1 MSKCS
6 LSGQHTERWH
16 LVKPSRLIN
25 AQIFPMTK
33 CQMTA
38 IKSHIDSGNYFSLR
52 FSFFLGLTHETCR
65 ERNIQLCPA
74 SITQIPFRQFI
85 KYFVYIEWLI
95 YQSKILKLHQI
106 RIFVVFF
113 WTYGECKGKHFH
125 QVRKINTSPYC
136 FTLLCVIRG
145 IVWPFFRFNRKLLAF
160 SLHYNWIW
168 SVMWPCANSIIF
180 VPCLGNFTHVTLH
193 IQN

>member
-1 MSKCS
+1 MQFIWATYRKVTFSQTLAIDKCS
-6 LSGQHTERWH
+6 NFSNDQ
-16 LVKPSRLIN
+16 VSN
-25 AQIFPMTK
+25 
-33 CQMTA
+33 
-38 IKSHIDSGNYFSLR
+38 DGNQVTYRQWKLLFT
-52 FSFFLGLTHETCR
+52 SFFFFFGLTHETCR
-65 ERNIQLCPA
+65 ESNIQLCPA

-145 IVWPFFRFNRKLLAF
+145 ILWPFFRFNRKLLAF
-160 SLHYNWIW
+160 SLHYNWIG